1 MNFRST
7 QETSPLPPFEEIK
20 NNLCIPKDC
29 ALFYSGQGSYAKK
42 AQQWAMKG
50 GDGHRVLSQLW
61 KDSSYPNLWQNDMDA
76 SKLFFALAS
85 RAMAELASG
94 IIHVMLPSD
103 TQGTDRWRGTVWDLH
118 KWPNLSSE
126 VFEVIQ
132 VNPDNDYQETIKRG
146 AARPQQR
153 IQPHRRGSRRRH
165 HWQKYQ
171 CRSQNRRR
179 RARRQRL
186 AAYKREVESKGN
198 GFLLHV

>member
-7 QETSPLPPFEEIK
+7 QETPPLPPFEEIK
-20 NNLCIPKDC
+20 NNLCIPKDY
-29 ALFYSGQGSYAKK
+29 AIFYSGPGSYAKK

-61 KDSSYPNLWQNDMDA
+61 KDSSYPNLWQNDMDT

-146 AARPQQR
+146 VARPQRR
-153 IQPHRRGSRRRH
+153 IQPHHRGIRRRH

-171 CRSQNRRR
+171 CRIQNRRR

-186 AAYKREVESKGN
+186 AAYKRKVESKGN
-198 GFLLHV
+198 AFLLHV